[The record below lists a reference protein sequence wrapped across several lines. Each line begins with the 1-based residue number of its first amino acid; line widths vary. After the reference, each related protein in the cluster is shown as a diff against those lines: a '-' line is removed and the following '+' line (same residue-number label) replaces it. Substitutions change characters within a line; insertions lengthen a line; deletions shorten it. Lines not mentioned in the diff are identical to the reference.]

1 MIKIYALLFELF
13 NSVEIIVVQYILRNN
28 IILMFDG
35 NKEKRTSFDRV
46 NLGLF
51 FNPQVMLMLAK

>member
-51 FNPQVMLMLAK
+51 LKPQVVLMLAK